1 MYSLAESYQSY
12 DQSHSYQAGVSK
24 SNMSSFSAY
33 EDTAADQSSFAPF
46 HDSWANSSRDVA
58 GGGRPES
65 GVEQQVCRR
74 ALRPVSGQS
83 ARLEEREGEVVYHK
97 ALGVPLEGGAR
108 LGYGGMN
115 SSVADHS
122 FTQVGICHPKVP
134 PSISTPVGKNIGQ
147 STLLQWIYIL
157 YSNRQQWE
165 RYSICI
171 YLYVSLLMEHL
182 STWGGKKMSCLGM
195 CPRFRGVLC
204 VRCVCVCVL
213 SARFLPA
220 DLTFDIS
227 RIQPETELIPPQTHQ
242 QQHAAAAPTT
252 GASQRKRS
260 WAVTLSTI
268 KEESSSFKSSRSSTT
283 TTSSSSSSSSSSS
296 GSVVHDSLAGS
307 PPQVDINPF
316 SSEIVNMM
324 LNAMSPSVVD
334 GVCRVPGRLPQL
346 CSGRTVLLGQQ
357 EFCGV
362 KRMTSGGFGTIYSC
376 RDKGESKVLKV
387 MHNRIT

>member
-1 MYSLAESYQSY
+1 M
-12 DQSHSYQAGVSK
+12 
-24 SNMSSFSAY
+24 
-33 EDTAADQSSFAPF
+33 
-46 HDSWANSSRDVA
+46 
-58 GGGRPES
+58 
-65 GVEQQVCRR
+65 
-74 ALRPVSGQS
+74 
-83 ARLEEREGEVVYHK
+83 
-97 ALGVPLEGGAR
+97 
-108 LGYGGMN
+108 
-115 SSVADHS
+115 
-122 FTQVGICHPKVP
+122 
-134 PSISTPVGKNIGQ
+134 
-147 STLLQWIYIL
+147 
-157 YSNRQQWE
+157 
-165 RYSICI
+165 
-171 YLYVSLLMEHL
+171 
-182 STWGGKKMSCLGM
+182 
-195 CPRFRGVLC
+195 
-204 VRCVCVCVL
+204 CVCIL

-242 QQHAAAAPTT
+242 QQHVAAAPTT

-283 TTSSSSSSSSSSS
+283 TTSSSSSSSSSS

-387 MHNRIT
+387 MHNRIHITHTGFT